1 MNHIIEAILTVSTL
15 AGYWMV
21 TNGFL
26 FWGAVIALISN
37 VLWIFYGMD
46 KKSQSLIIVNS
57 LFAMI
62 NVSIIVN

>member
-1 MNHIIEAILTVSTL
+1 MNHLIEAILTVSTL

-26 FWGAVIALISN
+26 FYGAIVALVAN

-62 NVSIIVN
+62 NFAIIVN